1 MVQIQ
6 ELNDSLRRS
15 KEMSKEVISARRAA
29 KEAVEDMAEQNAKL
43 IQAYLEK
50 KKEIKEVW
58 AHCSAKRT
66 CFGALSGS
74 SPAVPHSAHSPA
86 VQTHHL
92 QIPWMLTS
100 AACAFH
106 PRYVRRR
113 RGMPRQRLTL
123 SWKGAS
129 LCCNV
134 SQQSNGATAGS

>member
-58 AHCSAKRT
+58 AHCSAPNALVLAPCLAAHLPFRILRT
-66 CFGALSGS
+66 PQQCRPTTCRYPGCSHQLH
-74 SPAVPHSAHSPA
+74 VPFTQGTTGGEEGCHVSA
-86 VQTHHL
+86 
-92 QIPWMLTS
+92 
-100 AACAFH
+100 
-106 PRYVRRR
+106 
-113 RGMPRQRLTL
+113 
-123 SWKGAS
+123 
-129 LCCNV
+129 
-134 SQQSNGATAGS
+134 